1 MKLSIVLTR
10 LDAPK
15 PKSHHLASIIEA
27 NALLSSWSWS
37 ASLHR
42 ETWVRYEIRDGH
54 RVVHEGAYGL
64 TSWKNGVP
72 NLYKVITSELLER
85 SLPTG
90 RLTWIEREV
99 IGQLLDR
106 IKKEL

>member
-1 MKLSIVLTR
+1 MKLSIVLTK

-15 PKSHHLASIIEA
+15 PKPHHLSSLIEA
-27 NALLSSWSWS
+27 NALLSSWSWM
-37 ASLHR
+37 AALHQ
-42 ETWVRYEIRDGH
+42 ETLVRYEIRDGH
-54 RVVHEGAYGL
+54 KAVHEGVYGL

-72 NLYKVITSELLER
+72 NLHKVITNELLKR
-85 SLPTG
+85 TLPTG
-90 RLTWIEREV
+90 HLTWIERQA